1 MYLIELVFR
10 IANMSSVKKML
21 SKFESTAPE
30 IIFEWND
37 PLTNAKG
44 WMVINSLRGGASG
57 GGTRMRKGLT
67 LHEVISLAK
76 TMEVKFTVSGPPIGG
91 AKSGI
96 DFDPT
101 DVRKNQVLERWYQA
115 VSPILKAYYG
125 TGGDMNIDEVKDVV
139 PLTEKF
145 GLWHPQEGIVEGHY
159 KPKQS
164 EKIKKIG
171 QLRLGVPMIIGNPD
185 FSPDLDRKYT
195 ISDMITGYGVAESVI
210 HYYKLWKNE
219 SVEGKSV
226 LIQGWGNV
234 GAAAGFYLAKAGMK
248 VKGIMDK
255 FGVVVSSKGFDL
267 KEITSFLNNRKKNTL
282 ISAFKNQEFDNF
294 WNQTTD
300 VFLPCAGS
308 RLVDENH
315 LNRLIENGCKLIS
328 SGANVPFN
336 NAEILFGDVHAYA
349 DRKIS
354 VIPDFIANCGM
365 ARTFAYCMGENSEIT
380 SAAIFKDISNTIFT
394 ALKNVHNESGTEIN
408 ISEIALKTAIKKL
421 I

>member
-1 MYLIELVFR
+1 MYLLSVVLR
-10 IANMSSVKKML
+10 TVNMSSVKKML
-21 SKFESTAPE
+21 TKFESTAPE

-37 PLTNAKG
+37 PLTIAKG

-96 DFDPT
+96 DFDPMDT
-101 DVRKNQVLERWYQA
+101 RKDQVLERWYKA

-171 QLRLGVPMIIGNPD
+171 QLRLGVPMIIGNPA
-185 FSPDLDRKYT
+185 FSPDLNRKYT
-195 ISDMITGYGVAESVI
+195 ISDMITGYGVAESVV

-219 SVEGKSV
+219 SVEGKFV

-255 FGVVVSSKGFDL
+255 FGVVVSTKGFNIN
-267 KEITSFLNNRKKNTL
+267 EITSFLNNRKNNTL
-282 ISAFKNQEFDNF
+282 ISAQKNQEFEVF
-294 WNQTTD
+294 WNQKAD

-308 RLVDENH
+308 RLVDKAH
-315 LNRLIENGCKLIS
+315 LQKLIENGCELIS

-336 NAEILFGDVHAYA
+336 NSEILFGDVHAYA

-365 ARTFAYCMGENSEIT
+365 ARTFAYCMGDKSEIT
-380 SAAIFKDISNTIFT
+380 SAAIFKNVSDTILT
-394 ALKNVHNESGTEIN
+394 ALENVHKENSNEIN
-408 ISEIALKTAIKKL
+408 ISEIALKSAIQKL